1 MEGGRGPSPT
11 LGETETPARPDP
23 FGISKSDIFH
33 QRAHKPSSTGKLLKL
48 DGFIWTCSHAT
59 CRALMCPFGQAGKL
73 GLPGAEAVVG

>member
-23 FGISKSDIFH
+23 LDISKTDSFH
-33 QRAHKPSSTGKLLKL
+33 QRAHKSSSSGKLLKL
-48 DGFIWTCSHAT
+48 NGFIWTRSHAM

-73 GLPGAEAVVG
+73 GLPVARAVVG